1 MSDSDFPAAFSAAPV
16 QKSMFFTGISGAS
29 DRPLPF
35 SLQLP
40 EPLVLYRCYNDL
52 IGLAKECQRVIVEEA
67 DTRLNNPEG
76 ERLGPSVQ
84 LNGVILKVRDFLR
97 QLPAANYRTLRFLI
111 AHLHR

>member
-1 MSDSDFPAAFSAAPV
+1 
-16 QKSMFFTGISGAS
+16 MFFTGIS

-111 AHLHR
+111 GHLHR